1 MSRPWRLGAVERQAV
16 RVLEHLADTSRQFV
30 EDLDGL
36 GVERDDLYAF
46 LNDLERRHLVELQ
59 PRRIMN
65 LAQAYPGARLTG
77 QGASY
82 VEDVR
87 SRRTD
92 AVARARAARCELLM
106 WLYDAGAAMPVTT
119 RLLDQDPPSLFYGEA
134 FTEKDV
140 INAGRYLLDA
150 GLIHGPTAW
159 GSQGAPI
166 RTALT
171 PDGVRC
177 VEDFDA
183 DPAQM
188 RRPQSPDSPTYMQ
201 VNYQPSGPVAQGNHA
216 QAVATN
222 GPSAADI
229 AAIRDLLTAAVQA
242 VADAEDRDELQT
254 HVDDFIT
261 AVDAEQVDV
270 EQVKRR
276 ANMLNRAAG
285 RVGDVALTTATSE
298 GTRRAIEW
306 FTNLM

>member
-1 MSRPWRLGAVERQAV
+1 
-16 RVLEHLADTSRQFV
+16 
-30 EDLDGL
+30 
-36 GVERDDLYAF
+36 
-46 LNDLERRHLVELQ
+46 
-59 PRRIMN
+59 
-65 LAQAYPGARLTG
+65 
-77 QGASY
+77 
-82 VEDVR
+82 
-87 SRRTD
+87 
-92 AVARARAARCELLM
+92 
-106 WLYDAGAAMPVTT
+106 
-119 RLLDQDPPSLFYGEA
+119 
-134 FTEKDV
+134 
-140 INAGRYLLDA
+140 
-150 GLIHGPTAW
+150 
-159 GSQGAPI
+159 
-166 RTALT
+166 
-171 PDGVRC
+171 
-177 VEDFDA
+177 
-183 DPAQM
+183 
-188 RRPQSPDSPTYMQ
+188 MQ

-242 VADAEDRDELQT
+242 VANAEDRDELQT